1 MTAHDDFLTLK
12 NVLFGPEAVILQ
24 ELRRLV
30 ARHDLRIGS
39 QERLCESIAAIL
51 ADALK
56 SAGVQNR
63 QGLALA
69 LAPVIAES
77 IRVEIRQPGSGMVEA
92 LHPITGRL
100 TAVYVASAFRNF
112 AAETN
117 RRLESLLTGRYV
129 RLKLKSLIT
138 GTPYRELLLQETGAF
153 RVHDIVLMD
162 TEQGVLLDRL
172 SAPGAYSGEISAD
185 EDGAELSHLLVALHR
200 TATEAPGTGYGES
213 LVSDAGA
220 SKLYWRSFGRLLLAV
235 RAAGTVDRQLL
246 QSLDNAIRE
255 TLEIYGRSIQS
266 ANPEDAARAQRQALL
281 SLAERLPQ
289 PQEESLGT
297 PVLAY
302 ALLMLLLA
310 ALFGWAGWT
319 GWERFEAQR
328 IYQAALGVVQSNPGA
343 AGYPVSVAYDSAR
356 PALTVSGLVPTP
368 ALKEELEK
376 DIKTKV
382 PGVPL
387 ESKLIAL
394 SDTATAKVDEL
405 QRQVSQALARL
416 NDLAANRTQAA
427 ALPGTQNQA
436 LAQALARLDNLDRTQ
451 GQMLARL
458 DNLDQARGQT
468 ATRLDK
474 LDQALIQPVVQ
485 TPSPDR
491 ALSQVIVRLDSLDRI
506 QSQTVARLDKLDQ
519 ARSQAA
525 NQPVTPDQ
533 AQNLVPAR
541 LDSLDRA
548 QSQTAARLDH
558 LDQGRSL
565 ILARL
570 DDLDRGRA
578 QLTARL
584 DGLGELLNA
593 GEMDAKL
600 QSLTKELA
608 ALSAGSAEQRA
619 ARPGALPEA
628 SSPDQDLAAWAAR
641 NAIFFGDQTQ
651 FRDPLT
657 ARRQLSELKD
667 LLAGT
672 TVRLRLIGYTDPL
685 GDTENNNRLALE
697 RAKAIAGE
705 LDKIGIP
712 ASRLILAGRAKE
724 GRIASDQGPDS
735 ANRRVEFQLAF
746 AHE

>member
-12 NVLFGPEAVILQ
+12 TVLFGPESVILQ

-39 QERLCESIAAIL
+39 QERLCESVAAIL

-56 SAGVQNR
+56 SAGLQNR
-63 QGLALA
+63 HGLALA
-69 LAPVIAES
+69 LAPVVAES
-77 IRVEIRQPGSGMVEA
+77 IAAEIRQPRSGMVDA

-100 TAVYVASAFRNF
+100 IAVYVANGFRNF
-112 AAETN
+112 AAATN

-138 GTPYRELLLQETGAF
+138 GTPYRELLLHETGAF
-153 RVHDIVLMD
+153 RVHGIVLID
-162 TEQGVLLDRL
+162 TEKGVLLDRL
-172 SAPGAYSGEISAD
+172 SAPEAYSGDVPAD
-185 EDGAELSHLLVALHR
+185 EDGAELSILLAAVHS
-200 TATEAPGTGYGES
+200 TEAPGSVSGTGT
-213 LVSDAGA
+213 
-220 SKLYWRSFGRLLLAV
+220 SKLYWRSAGRYLLAV
-235 RAAGTVDRQLL
+235 RAAGAADRKLL
-246 QSLDNAIRE
+246 QSLDDAMRE
-255 TLEIYGRSIQS
+255 TLEIYEPSIQS
-266 ANPEDAARAQRQALL
+266 ANQEEAARAQRQALL
-281 SLAERLPQ
+281 SLVENLPQ
-289 PQEESLGT
+289 PQEESRRT

-302 ALLMLLLA
+302 ALLVTLLA
-310 ALFGWAGWT
+310 ALFGLAGWI
-319 GWERFEAQR
+319 GWERIEAQR
-328 IYQAALGVVQSNPGA
+328 IYQAAVGAVQSVSGA

-356 PALTVSGLVPTP
+356 PALTVSGLVPTS

-376 DIKTKV
+376 SIEAKV

-394 SDTATAKVDEL
+394 PDTAKVDEL
-405 QRQVSQALARL
+405 QRQVGQALARL
-416 NDLAANRTQAA
+416 NDLAAGRTEAA
-427 ALPGTQNQA
+427 ALPGTQDQA

-468 ATRLDK
+468 GARLDK
-474 LDQALIQPVVQ
+474 LDQALRQPAVQ
-485 TPSPDR
+485 TVSPDR
-491 ALSQVIVRLDSLDRI
+491 ALNQVIVRLDSLDRV

-519 ARSQAA
+519 VRSQAV
-525 NQPVTPDQ
+525 NQPFTPDQ
-533 AQNLVPAR
+533 VQNLMLAR

-548 QSQTAARLDH
+548 QNLTAERLDN

-565 ILARL
+565 ILIRL

-578 QLTARL
+578 QLNLRL
-584 DGLGELLNA
+584 DTLGGQRNG
-593 GEMDAKL
+593 GETEAKI

-608 ALSAGSAEQRA
+608 AISRGLAEQRA
-619 ARPGALPEA
+619 ARSGTPAEV
-628 SSPDQDLAAWAAR
+628 SSPEQDLAAWVAR
-641 NAIFFGDQTQ
+641 NAIFFSEYTE
-651 FRDPLT
+651 FRDPAT

-672 TVRLRLIGYTDPL
+672 AVRLRLIGYTDPL

-705 LDKIGIP
+705 LGKLGVP

-724 GRIASDQGPDS
+724 GLIASNQGPTS

-746 AHE
+746 ANE